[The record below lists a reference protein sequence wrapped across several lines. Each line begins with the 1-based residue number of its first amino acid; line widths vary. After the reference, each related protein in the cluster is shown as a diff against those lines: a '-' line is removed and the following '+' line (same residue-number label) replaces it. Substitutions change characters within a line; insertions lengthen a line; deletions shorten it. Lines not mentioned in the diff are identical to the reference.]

1 MFRRIAAFTLLIWL
15 LGFLWFAMALP
26 QPAGAE
32 RTDAVIVLTGGPGR
46 IPRAITVLRRG
57 LAPRLLV
64 SGVDPEVLAREFQR
78 EYTVPGRLMR
88 CCITLGYRA
97 YDTRSNAVEAGNWL
111 RKSKARTVRVVT
123 TDWHM
128 RRAAF
133 ELGRELPPGTTML
146 RDAVRSQPS
155 LGVLFL
161 EYHKLLAR
169 YLVEGWFWLRGM
181 TGKGA

>member
-1 MFRRIAAFTLLIWL
+1 MFRRSAAFLLLIWL
-15 LGFLWFAMALP
+15 FGFLWFAVTLP
-26 QPAGAE
+26 RPAGRE

-46 IPRAITVLRRG
+46 IPHAVRVLRER

-64 SGVDPEVLAREFQR
+64 SGVDPEVLPREFME
-78 EYTVPGRLMR
+78 EYDVSAQLMR

-97 YDTRSNAVEAGNWL
+97 YDTRSNAVEAANWL
-111 RKSKARTVRVVT
+111 RANRARSVRVVT

-133 ELGRELPPGTTML
+133 ELGRELPEGTVML
-146 RDAVRSQPS
+146 ADAVRSHPS
-155 LGVLFL
+155 LEVLFL

-169 YLVEGWFWLRGM
+169 FAYDVWQRVRS
-181 TGKGA
+181 

>member
-1 MFRRIAAFTLLIWL
+1 MFRRAAAFLLLIWL
-15 LGFLWFAMALP
+15 FGFLWFAVTLP
-26 QPAGAE
+26 RPAGAQ

-46 IPRAITVLRRG
+46 IPRAVTVLRQG

-64 SGVDPEVLAREFQR
+64 SGVDPEVLPREFMR
-78 EYTVPGRLMR
+78 EYDVPDALMR

-97 YDTRSNAVEAGNWL
+97 FDTRSNAVEAANWL
-111 RKSKARTVRVVT
+111 RARRARTVRVVT

-133 ELGRELPPGTTML
+133 ELGRELPRGTVML
-146 RDAVRSQPS
+146 RDAVRSHPS
-155 LGVLFL
+155 LQVLFL

-169 YLVEGWFWLRGM
+169 YVYDTWQRLRG
-181 TGKGA
+181 